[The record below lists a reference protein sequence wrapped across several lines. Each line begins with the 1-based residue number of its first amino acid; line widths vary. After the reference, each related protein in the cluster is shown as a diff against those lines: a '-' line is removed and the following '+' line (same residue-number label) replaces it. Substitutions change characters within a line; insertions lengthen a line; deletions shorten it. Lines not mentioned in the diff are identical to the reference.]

1 LYRRPNLRSPLMAMA
16 ARLESRAEEAAGL
29 RVRLELTERA
39 RSTLVDERRQAS
51 RELEDERRERA
62 EEGTAALEAE
72 LAELR

>member
-1 LYRRPNLRSPLMAMA
+1 LYRRPNIRSPPMAMA

-39 RSTLVDERRQAS
+39 RSTLVDERRQAA
-51 RELEDERRERA
+51 RELEEARRERA